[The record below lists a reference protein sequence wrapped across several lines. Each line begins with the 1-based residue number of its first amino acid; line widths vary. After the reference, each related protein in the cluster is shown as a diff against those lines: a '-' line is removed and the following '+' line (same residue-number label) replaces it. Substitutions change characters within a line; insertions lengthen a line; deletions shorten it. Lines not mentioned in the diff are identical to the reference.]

1 MFAVAVMFAV
11 PLRGSAISRVGGD
24 LEGNGLRATVQL
36 TVMLTVLLTVTFDDD
51 FDGSIALTVLL
62 R

>member
-1 MFAVAVMFAV
+1 MLPATVMFAVAVMFAV

-24 LEGNGLRATVQL
+24 LEGNGTVNSN
-36 TVMLTVLLTVTFDDD
+36 V
-51 FDGSIALTVLL
+51 DGVVDGNF